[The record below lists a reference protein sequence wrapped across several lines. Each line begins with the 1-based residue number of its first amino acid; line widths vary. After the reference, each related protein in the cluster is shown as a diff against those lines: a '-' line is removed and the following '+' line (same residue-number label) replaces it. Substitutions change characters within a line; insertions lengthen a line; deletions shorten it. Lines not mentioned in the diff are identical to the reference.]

1 MEPEKR
7 QSSRKGLLSAVLAA
21 AALSAVHQAAQ
32 AGPVTEA
39 GELVG
44 LAMGAPLP
52 EGVYFVDTASEV
64 SLGHN
69 YNETLF
75 VNIPV
80 VAWSTPW
87 KLLGGRVEGYIAV
100 PEVYVGVKNSTST
113 AGLYNTAVLIGEAWD
128 LGNGWGFSNFVG
140 GYTPENSPVTRGQ
153 NEWVF
158 NDRAALSYTANGYD
172 LTAHIT
178 YGVTGS
184 SEGASQ
190 GETASPDYINYDI
203 TATKTFGKWEVGP
216 IAFGTNDLSRGSS
229 SHLFEMGGLVG
240 YGFGPVS
247 IQAYAA
253 HSVSSSNDYGDGD
266 TRVFLRL
273 VVPLWNPGS

>member
-7 QSSRKGLLSAVLAA
+7 QSLRTGLLSAVLAA
-21 AALSAVHQAAQ
+21 AALGAVHQSAQ

-44 LAMGAPLP
+44 LALGAPLP
-52 EGVYFVDTASEV
+52 EGVYFVTTASEV

-75 VNIPV
+75 VNVPV

-87 KLLGGRVEGYIAV
+87 KVLGGRVEGYIAV
-100 PEVYVGVKNSTST
+100 PELYVGVKNGTST
-113 AGLYNTAVLIGEAWD
+113 AGLYNPALLIGEAWD
-128 LGNGWGFSNFVG
+128 LGDGWGFSNFVG
-140 GYTPENSPVTRGQ
+140 GYAPMNTPVTRGQ

-158 NDRAALSYTANGYD
+158 NDRAAISYTANGYD

-178 YGVTGS
+178 YGVTG
-184 SEGASQ
+184 GSQ
-190 GETASPDYINYDI
+190 GADQGEKPSPDYINYDL

-216 IAFGTNDLSRGSS
+216 IAFGTNDLSRGSG
-229 SHLFEMGGLVG
+229 SHLFELGGLVG

-247 IQAYAA
+247 IQAYGA
-253 HSVSSSNDYGDGD
+253 HSVSRSSDYGDGD

-273 VVPLWNPGS
+273 VVPLWTPGS

>member
-1 MEPEKR
+1 MEQETLISKG
-7 QSSRKGLLSAVLAA
+7 SRAKLLSAVFAA
-21 AALSAVHQAAQ
+21 SCLCAVQPAAQ
-32 AGPVTEA
+32 AGPITEA

-52 EGVYFVDTASEV
+52 EGVYFVDTASMV
-64 SLGHN
+64 SLGKG

-87 KLLGGRVEGYIAV
+87 QVLGGRVEGYIAV
-100 PEVYVGVKNSTST
+100 PELYVGVKNSTST
-113 AGLYNTAVLIGEAWD
+113 AGLYNPALLIGAAWD

-140 GYTPENSPVTRGQ
+140 GYAPMDSPVTHGQ

-178 YGVTGS
+178 YGVTGD
-184 SEGASQ
+184 SQ
-190 GETASPDYINYDI
+190 KSTETASPDYINYDI

-216 IAFGTNDLSRGSS
+216 VAFGTNDLSRGSS
-229 SHLFEMGGLVG
+229 SHLFEMGGLLG
-240 YGFGPVS
+240 YGFGPLS
-247 IQAYAA
+247 LQTYIT
-253 HSVSSSNDYGDGD
+253 HSVSASSDYGDGD

-273 VVPLWNPGS
+273 VLPLWNPAK